1 MSYGDQSQT
10 IGDLAFEKFT
20 FPSIFGNNVNILD
33 VVFGCGHDNSGTF
46 NNYTSVIIGLGG
58 GEVSIVNQLDKEIN
72 GKFSYY
78 ADLELSPS
86 STFAEVEED
95 LVSLTIVPAEEVAIF
110 GNLEQVSLL
119 NVLVLKDEVI
129 LEVGTCLGILENEIK
144 RRMHELACRAR
155 SEVDGLHGATPGE
168 NGAPCKTRQGKNGA
182 PEGARQPKVGALH
195 DAL

>member
-72 GKFSYY
+72 GKFSYC
-78 ADLELSPS
+78 LITIPLQS
-86 STFAEVEED
+86 SISNATSHINFGSSVI
-95 LVSLTIVPAEEVAIF
+95 VSGP
-110 GNLEQVSLL
+110 
-119 NVLVLKDEVI
+119 NVI
-129 LEVGTCLGILENEIK
+129 
-144 RRMHELACRAR
+144 
-155 SEVDGLHGATPGE
+155 STP
-168 NGAPCKTRQGKNGA
+168 
-182 PEGARQPKVGALH
+182 
-195 DAL
+195 